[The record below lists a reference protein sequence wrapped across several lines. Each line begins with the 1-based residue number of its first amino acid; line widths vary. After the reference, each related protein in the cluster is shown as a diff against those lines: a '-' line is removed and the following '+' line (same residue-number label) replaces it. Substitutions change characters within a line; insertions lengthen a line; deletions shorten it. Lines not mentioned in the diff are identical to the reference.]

1 MRNSMMAGFVAL
13 SCIALPAFAQQAPVA
28 SGVLASEPGKAVAA
42 ETVKASVVVTA
53 IDKAARKL
61 TLKDASGKVFD
72 LTAGD
77 EVKNFAQI
85 KVGDEV
91 VVEYVRALSM
101 ELKKSSGVRERR
113 DSADAAVAKP
123 GEKPAAAVGR
133 RVTGVA
139 DVIDV
144 DPKKSTIT
152 LKGAKGNV
160 VELAVK
166 NPDHFKVVKKGD
178 QVEVTYTEALAL
190 SVEPAKKA
198 APAPAPAPAPAKP
211 K

>member
-1 MRNSMMAGFVAL
+1 MRNSMMTGLFVL
-13 SCIALPAFAQQAPVA
+13 SCAAMPAFAQQAPVA
-28 SGVLASEPGKAVAA
+28 TGAMASQPGKVMAA
-42 ETVKASVVVTA
+42 ETVKASALVTA

-61 TLKDASGKVFD
+61 TLKEASGKVFD
-72 LTAGD
+72 LTAGE

-91 VVEYVRALSM
+91 VVEYVQALSL
-101 ELKKSSGVRERR
+101 ELKKGGGTVRERR
-113 DSADAAVAKP
+113 DSTGAVAAKP

-133 RVTGVA
+133 SVTGVA
-139 DVIDV
+139 NVIDV
-144 DPKKSTIT
+144 NEAKKTIT

-178 QVEVTYTEALAL
+178 QVEFEYVEALAI
-190 SVEPAKKA
+190 SVQPAPKKDAKK
-198 APAPAPAPAPAKP
+198 
-211 K
+211 

>member
-1 MRNSMMAGFVAL
+1 MRNSMMTGLVVL
-13 SCIALPAFAQQAPVA
+13 SCAALPAFGQQAPVA
-28 SGVLASEPGKAVAA
+28 SGGVASTPGKAVAA
-42 ETVKASVVVTA
+42 ETVKASVLVTA
-53 IDKAARKL
+53 IDQGTRKL

-72 LTAGD
+72 LVAGD

-91 VVEYVRALSM
+91 VIEYVRALSL
-101 ELKKSSGVRERR
+101 ELKKGGKVRERH
-113 DSADAAVAKP
+113 DATDAVRAKP

-133 RVTGVA
+133 RVSGVA

-144 DPKKSTIT
+144 NEAKKTIT
-152 LKGAKGNV
+152 LKGPKGNV
-160 VELAVK
+160 VELDVK

-178 QVEVTYTEALAL
+178 QVEFDYIEAIAV
-190 SVEPAKKA
+190 SVQPAPKKDAKKD
-198 APAPAPAPAPAKP
+198 AK

>member
-1 MRNSMMAGFVAL
+1 MRISKIVALAAL
-13 SCIALPAFAQQAPVA
+13 SCAALPAVAQQAPAAAGVA
-28 SGVLASEPGKAVAA
+28 VSEPGKAVAA
-42 ETVKASVVVTA
+42 EKVQASVVVTA
-53 IDKAARKL
+53 IDKATRKL
-61 TLKDASGKVFD
+61 TLKEASGKVFD

-91 VVEYVRALSM
+91 VVEFVRALSL
-101 ELKKSSGVRERR
+101 ELKKGSGIRERR
-113 DSADAAVAKP
+113 DAAAAAVAKP
-123 GEKPAAAVGR
+123 GEKPAAAAGR
-133 RVTGVA
+133 RVSGVA

-144 DPKKSTIT
+144 NEAAKTIT

-178 QVEVTYTEALAL
+178 QVEFEYIEAVAV
-190 SVEPAKKA
+190 SVQPAPKKDAAKK
-198 APAPAPAPAPAKP
+198 
-211 K
+211 

>member
-1 MRNSMMAGFVAL
+1 MHHSMITGFVAL
-13 SCIALPAFAQQAPVA
+13 SFAALPAFAQQAPAAAAV
-28 SGVLASEPGKAVAA
+28 VASEPGKAVAA
-42 ETVKASVVVTA
+42 EKVQASVVVTA
-53 IDKAARKL
+53 IDKATRKL

-91 VVEYVRALSM
+91 VVEFVRALSL
-101 ELKKSSGVRERR
+101 ELKKGGGIRERR
-113 DSADAAVAKP
+113 DAAATAVAKP
-123 GEKPAAAVGR
+123 GEKPAAAAGR
-133 RVTGVA
+133 RVSGVA

-144 DPKKSTIT
+144 DQKNSTIT
-152 LKGAKGNV
+152 LKGAKGNI

-178 QVEVTYTEALAL
+178 QVEFEYIEAVAV
-190 SVEPAKKA
+190 SVQPAPKKDAKKD
-198 APAPAPAPAPAKP
+198 AK

>member
-1 MRNSMMAGFVAL
+1 MRKSMMTGFLVL
-13 SCIALPAFAQQAPVA
+13 SCAAMPAFAQQAPVA
-28 SGVLASEPGKAVAA
+28 TGVKASEPGKAVAA
-42 ETVKASVVVTA
+42 ETITASVVVTA
-53 IDKAARKL
+53 IDKATRKL

-91 VVEYVRALSM
+91 VIEYLRALSM
-101 ELKKSSGVRERR
+101 ELKKGGKVRERH
-113 DSADAAVAKP
+113 DVSDAVRAKP

-133 RVTGVA
+133 RVTIIA

-144 DPKKSTIT
+144 NEAKKTIT
-152 LKGAKGNV
+152 LKGPKGNV
-160 VELAVK
+160 VELDVK

-178 QVEVTYTEALAL
+178 QVEVDYVEALAL
-190 SVEPAKKA
+190 SVQPAPKKDAKK
-198 APAPAPAPAPAKP
+198 
-211 K
+211 